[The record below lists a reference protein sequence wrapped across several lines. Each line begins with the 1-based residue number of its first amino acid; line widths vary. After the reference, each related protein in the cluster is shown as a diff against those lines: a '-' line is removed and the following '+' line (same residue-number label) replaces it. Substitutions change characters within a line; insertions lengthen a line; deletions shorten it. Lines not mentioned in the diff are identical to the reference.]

1 MFSNFI
7 FFNFFQ
13 SGIFKNT
20 ISKYNDKEE
29 AILLEIQSD
38 ILLILSGLCEH
49 HIPRKVCMPVNQ
61 SFVQI
66 SQSHNTMN
74 FSLVNVHK
82 CWCFFNL
89 TQI

>member
-1 MFSNFI
+1 MQCSVTLHSLT
-7 FFNFFQ
+7 FFK

-49 HIPRKVCMPVNQ
+49 HIPGKVCMPVNQ

-66 SQSHNTMN
+66 FQSHNIRN
-74 FSLVNVHK
+74 YFLVNVHK
-82 CWCFFNL
+82 CWCFL
-89 TQI
+89 ILR